1 MTIEYIRYRVPAE
14 RATEFEDAYRRAAVH
29 LAAAPEC
36 RDVELTRCEEDP
48 ESYVLRLT
56 WTSTRDHMEGF
67 RTGPHFPP
75 FFAEVRDFVEDVEEM
90 RHYAPVDIG
99 GAVPTLYEW
108 AGGAEAFEKLFT
120 TFYERVPQDE
130 LLAPLFAGM
139 DPDHAKH
146 VAAWLGEV
154 FGGPRTYSEH
164 RGGHAHMVGKHLGK
178 GITEQQRRRWV
189 TLLQDTADDV
199 GLPDDPEFRSAFVGY
214 LEWGTRM
221 AVIFSRPGATPNPDE
236 PMPVWGW
243 GNVRPWQG

>member
-14 RATEFEDAYRRAAVH
+14 RSAEFENAYRRAAVH

-36 RDVELTRCEEDP
+36 RDIELARCEEDQ

-56 WTSTRDHMEGF
+56 WTSTHDHMAGF
-67 RTGPHFPP
+67 RAGPHFPP
-75 FFAEVRDFVEDVEEM
+75 FFAEIREFVEDIEEM
-90 RHYAPVDIG
+90 RHYATVDIG

-108 AGGAEAFEKLFT
+108 AGGADAFEELFR
-120 TFYERVPQDE
+120 TFYQRVPQDE

-164 RGGHAHMVGKHLGK
+164 RGGHTHMVAKHLGK
-178 GITEQQRRRWV
+178 DITEQQRRRWV
-189 TLLQDTADDV
+189 DLLQATADDV
-199 GLPDDPEFRSAFVGY
+199 GLPDDPEFRSAFAGY

-221 AVIFSRPGATPNPDE
+221 AVIFSRPGAVPNAHE